1 MSTRKDARVTL
12 ESFVHSMKADVVHG
26 VRVGNDETMIRL
38 LAAIFRMRHD
48 AT

>member
-1 MSTRKDARVTL
+1 MNRPGTTADNAHM

-38 LAAIFRMRHD
+38 LRSYIPYEA
-48 AT
+48 